1 MKVSL
6 NLSDDVY
13 RSLVERARS
22 LPGTNPSL
30 LADLAVKL
38 LLEHPPEDI
47 ERLAERHRLSR
58 KAVTR
63 DGWRRAF
70 WRLLGHAMG
79 REDLITNP
87 YVARDYGDYY
97 LVLLRSHVAR
107 EDDEDD
113 PFYFSMGL
121 RGGTVPGRPAPTP
134 PGWRFERAES
144 PVVAAEAIARRL
156 HELGVTT

>member
-6 NLSDDVY
+6 NLSDEVY
-13 RSLVERARS
+13 RRLAELARS

-30 LADLAVKL
+30 LADLAIGL
-38 LLEHPPEDI
+38 LVERPAGDI
-47 ERLAERHRLSR
+47 ERLAARHKLSR

-70 WRLLGHAMG
+70 WRFLGEAMG
-79 REDLITNP
+79 REDLISNP

-121 RGGTVPGRPAPTP
+121 RGNVVGKPSPTP
-134 PGWRFERAES
+134 PGWRFDRSES
-144 PVVAAEAIARRL
+144 PVFAAEAIAKRL
-156 HELGVTT
+156 RELGASG

>member
-1 MKVSL
+1 MKASL
-6 NLSDDVY
+6 NLSDNVY
-13 RSLVERARS
+13 RRLGECARS

-30 LADLAVKL
+30 LADLAIYL
-38 LLEHPPEDI
+38 LLERSPQDI
-47 ERLAERHRLSR
+47 ERLAARHRLSR

-70 WRLLGHAMG
+70 WRFLGEAMG
-79 REDLITNP
+79 REDLISNP

-107 EDDEDD
+107 EDGESD

-121 RGGTVPGRPAPTP
+121 RGTVVGKPSPTP
-134 PGWRFERAES
+134 PGWRFERSES
-144 PVVAAEAIARRL
+144 PVAAADTIAKRL
-156 HELGVTT
+156 RELGAAG

>member
-6 NLSDDVY
+6 NLSDRAY
-13 RSLVERARS
+13 RRLAELARS

-30 LADLAVKL
+30 LADLAIEL
-38 LLEHPPEDI
+38 LVERPSEDI
-47 ERLAERHRLSR
+47 ERLAARHKLSR

-70 WRLLGHAMG
+70 WRFLGEAMG
-79 REDLITNP
+79 REDLISNP
-87 YVARDYGDYY
+87 YVARDYDDYY

-107 EDDEDD
+107 EDDEGD

-121 RGGTVPGRPAPTP
+121 RGTVVGKPSPTP
-134 PGWRFERAES
+134 LGWRFERSDS
-144 PVVAAEAIARRL
+144 PIMAAETIARRL
-156 HELGVTT
+156 RELRASG